1 MAFSR
6 RRVGTRTYIAEI
18 RRHNGTRDDYGQPTY
33 STPSD
38 YTTLISD
45 WPCEFMSTVG
55 GEIVRGKMIT
65 EKSTHVLF
73 GNFAAVEG
81 VNEKDIVVVNGERYG
96 INSIFDQDGL
106 RMEMRVE
113 VRKIQQDG

>member
-1 MAFSR
+1 MAFTR
-6 RRVGTRTYIAEI
+6 RRVGTRTHVAEV
-18 RRHNGTRDDYGQPTY
+18 RRHNGNRDDYGQPTY
-33 STPSD
+33 SVPSD
-38 YTTLISD
+38 YSVLISD

-55 GEIVRGKMIT
+55 GEIVRGMMMT

-73 GNFAAVEG
+73 GNFAAVED
-81 VNEKDIVVVNGERYG
+81 VNEKDLIVVNGDRYG
-96 INSIFDQDGL
+96 INSIFDPDGL

>member
-6 RRVGTRTYIAEI
+6 RRVGIRTYTAEF
-18 RRHNGTRDDYGQPTY
+18 RRHNGNRDSYGQPTY
-33 STPSD
+33 STESD
-38 YTTLISD
+38 YTSLISD
-45 WPCEFMSTVG
+45 WPCEFMSVVG
-55 GEIVRGKMIT
+55 GEVVRGKMIT

-81 VNEKDIVVVNGERYG
+81 VNEKDLVVVDGNRYG
-96 INSIFDQDGL
+96 INSVFDPDGL

-113 VRKIQQDG
+113 IRRIQQDG